1 MIAHKK
7 VRRISLGPHATL
19 VFEDF
24 TTMKYQVQEMLRVER
39 IFEAEG
45 IEDEIAAYNP
55 LIPDGNNWKATFMIE
70 YEDVAERRTALAQM
84 IGIEHRVWVRIGD
97 SAPLFALANEDLPR
111 SNDEKTAAVHFLR
124 FDIPPAQIASAK
136 AGAPIAI
143 GIDHPALPCRVDP
156 IPEPVRASLV
166 SDLDLNRLM
175 GGLGQRIARYIAAP
189 AKYYKPTVVSG
200 GEVRWPDF
208 IQPCDVLLVEGSSR
222 ISTAIK
228 YLTQST
234 WSHSAICVGGAAPF
248 PLVEADV
255 EFGVSSVPYQKYVD
269 ANVRICRPV
278 G

>member
-1 MIAHKK
+1 MKIDRSRIWNLEDYAAKRSAFRAEVIAHKK
-7 VRRISLGPHATL
+7 IRRIALGPHATL

-84 IGIEHRVWVRIGD
+84 IGIEHRVWVRIGEH
-97 SAPLFALANEDLPR
+97 APLFALANEDLPR

-166 SDLDLNRLM
+166 GDLD
-175 GGLGQRIARYIAAP
+175 
-189 AKYYKPTVVSG
+189 
-200 GEVRWPDF
+200 
-208 IQPCDVLLVEGSSR
+208 
-222 ISTAIK
+222 
-228 YLTQST
+228 
-234 WSHSAICVGGAAPF
+234 
-248 PLVEADV
+248 
-255 EFGVSSVPYQKYVD
+255 
-269 ANVRICRPV
+269 
-278 G
+278 

>member
-1 MIAHKK
+1 MKLDRSRIWSLEDYAAKRSAFRAEVIAHKK

-111 SNDEKTAAVHFLR
+111 SNDEKTAAVQFLR

-166 SDLDLNRLM
+166 SDL
-175 GGLGQRIARYIAAP
+175 A
-189 AKYYKPTVVSG
+189 
-200 GEVRWPDF
+200 
-208 IQPCDVLLVEGSSR
+208 
-222 ISTAIK
+222 
-228 YLTQST
+228 
-234 WSHSAICVGGAAPF
+234 
-248 PLVEADV
+248 
-255 EFGVSSVPYQKYVD
+255 
-269 ANVRICRPV
+269 
-278 G
+278 